1 IYPHTSPG
9 KDHPL
14 LPERPG
20 VQMRIETQ
28 EVAGGRRAASA
39 QPRPATADLPPPDS
53 SRRPHP
59 NSRFCA
65 TGTTGAPRE
74 GLLFAP
80 LSARSQKRKSLERK
94 PEPRRGDS
102 SEF

>member
-1 IYPHTSPG
+1 
-9 KDHPL
+9 
-14 LPERPG
+14 
-20 VQMRIETQ
+20 MRIETQ

-39 QPRPATADLPPPDS
+39 QSRHATADLPPQPYS

-94 PEPRRGDS
+94 PEPRPRDS
-102 SEF
+102 R